1 MEIETKEQRKYI
13 KRIADGN
20 FNIKTL
26 IELER
31 STAGK
36 CCLLYFYSV
45 AYLLPFYQWDP
56 ILGCQIRI
64 NWYLITRRTDVI
76 IKVNRHN
83 LFLNLFLKY
92 LKSIHL

>member
-13 KRIADGN
+13 KRIADG
-20 FNIKTL
+20 FNIITW

-56 ILGCQIRI
+56 ILGCHIRI
-64 NWYLITRRTDVI
+64 NCYLITRRTDVI